1 MYLMFGG
8 ISVKNIELSHRDLSK
23 IPLLQISRNIVN
35 TEARLYLY
43 DHKDKWNHL
52 KEVLKIYYN
61 TEEEFLVNKVFVIS
75 WILANK
81 KYLDINELVL
91 PTSLVSVDNKIS
103 GFSMP
108 FVEDNVNLTF
118 FLNNPNVSLEQ
129 KMKYLKGIYDV
140 LEKLLSIKE
149 LEGKFYLGDV
159 HEANFILDLTTQS
172 IKVVDIDSAYVTTS
186 RIPSSKYISFNENI
200 SDNDRKY
207 PKDNFGEVI
216 PSKNTVML
224 SFIYMLMNVLSGI
237 KNSSKWSIHE
247 YYTYLSKLAD
257 FKVSKE
263 LLDVLASVY
272 DYSDSILFDKSL
284 LDGID
289 LKKDYSLVRCK

>member
-1 MYLMFGG
+1 M
-8 ISVKNIELSHRDLSK
+8 KNIELSHRNLSK

-75 WILANK
+75 WILANR

-91 PTSLVSVDNKIS
+91 PTSLLVSVDNKIS
-103 GFSMP
+103 GFLMP

-149 LEGKFYLGDV
+149 LESRFYLGDI

-172 IKVVDIDSAYVTTS
+172 IKVVDIDSAYVITS

-200 SDNDRKY
+200 TDNDRKY
-207 PKDNFGEVI
+207 PKDSFGEVI

-224 SFIYMLMNVLSGI
+224 SFIYMPMNVLSGV

-257 FKVSKE
+257 FKVPKE

-284 LDGID
+284 LDEID